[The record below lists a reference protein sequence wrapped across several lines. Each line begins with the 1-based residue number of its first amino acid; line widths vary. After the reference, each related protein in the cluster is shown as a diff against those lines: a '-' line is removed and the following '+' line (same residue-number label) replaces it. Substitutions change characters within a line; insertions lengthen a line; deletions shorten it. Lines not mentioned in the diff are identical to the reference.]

1 MASIDELR
9 LKIAAGNNSLSA
21 FSLYN
26 EKIYYYNE
34 IFPTSGLNWFEKPM
48 DFNTNPLYGK
58 INLKKQIIFPR
69 TSRMRSIG
77 KDVKVFDFVAT
88 AFEDLQ
94 NYIRRHTDAQWL
106 TKEGKIAE
114 CAPKKGYVDIQK
126 YFTFQSEAHY
136 YVFVNNHLKNM
147 AKRGKQVK
155 NMSDFMNLFTE
166 YSKISLGVSPFTNI
180 SVFKSSLLSPL
191 STGLCVEISD
201 EPYDD
206 DAIKHRFINH
216 PNFSFY
222 KIAARKHGFMI
233 DRNVPWRLVADVN
246 SFKMREYMRIVIE
259 GNMMDVLEKGIL
271 QEAKH
276 KLEEKMPK
284 MPSLA
289 DIADMDKEQ
298 ISESTWNYK
307 DMEDIK
313 NKALTDVEEAKEDLI
328 QAQSLHWAYDYFH
341 NSIDPVKNSDGEP
354 DCNGKKC
361 KSRVTLLSRFFD
373 LYYYLPAET
382 EISSIRERFFQYY
395 QSYILQDPTFIS
407 NEPGCYKEIDR
418 ENILLENY
426 YSRYDENFWF
436 KVYLELRM
444 SETNKPL
451 NIKERNKHLSKII
464 KTKNFHR
471 HNETDSL
478 PNFQERKLDFLAAM
492 QYIENMAS
500 DKFIKESN
508 IYISNEVQT
517 YIDLAIVLQ
526 STYYGLL

>member
-9 LKIAAGNNSLSA
+9 LKIAAGNNSLGA

-48 DFNTNPLYGK
+48 DFNSNPLYGK

-69 TSRMRSIG
+69 TSRMRNIE
-77 KDVKVFDFVAT
+77 KDVKVFDFVAA

-94 NYIRRHTDAQWL
+94 NYIRQHTDAQWL
-106 TKEGKIAE
+106 IEEGQIAD
-114 CAPKKGYVDIQK
+114 CVPKKGYVDIQK

-136 YVFVNNHLKNM
+136 YVFANNYLKKM

-155 NMSDFMNLFTE
+155 NMSDFMNLFIE

-191 STGLCVEISD
+191 STGLCIEIAD
-201 EPYDD
+201 ESYDD

-259 GNMMDVLEKGIL
+259 DDIMDVLEKGIL
-271 QEAKH
+271 QEMRQT
-276 KLEEKMPK
+276 LEENMPK

-289 DIADMDKEQ
+289 DITNMDKNQ
-298 ISESTWNYK
+298 ISESTWDYET
-307 DMEDIK
+307 MEGIKNQASIDIK
-313 NKALTDVEEAKEDLI
+313 TAKEDLI
-328 QAQSLHWAYDYFH
+328 QAQSFHWAYEYFH
-341 NSIDPVKNSDGEP
+341 SSIDPVRNSDGEP
-354 DCNGKKC
+354 DCSGKKC

-382 EISSIRERFFQYY
+382 EMNSIRERFFQYY

-407 NEPGCYKEIDR
+407 NESGCYKEIER
-418 ENILLENY
+418 ENMLFENY

-436 KVYLELRM
+436 KIYLELRM

-464 KTKNFHR
+464 KTKNFYR
-471 HNETDSL
+471 HSGTGL
-478 PNFQERKLDFLAAM
+478 PNFQEKKLDFLAAM

-508 IYISNEVQT
+508 IYISNEVQA
-517 YIDLAIVLQ
+517 YIDLAILLQ